1 MGRNLRVDE
10 ELKVWKGV
18 GRHFTLREVV
28 TENEREREKGR
39 ERRRVGE
46 REIGTLTLS
55 SKQQG
60 DASDYK

>member
-28 TENEREREKGR
+28 TENERERE
-39 ERRRVGE
+39 GE
-46 REIGTLTLS
+46 REETGGRKRDWDPDSFLQTTGRRIRL
-55 SKQQG
+55 
-60 DASDYK
+60 